1 MVLVRDI
8 LATIDLLA
16 PFALAESW
24 DHVGLQVGATSAEV
38 TGVLVSLEVDD
49 AALDEAARLGCE
61 LVLAHHPLIFS
72 PLERLT
78 QDDTVGRLALR
89 AAREGRSVV
98 IAHTNLDKAHG
109 GVGDIVANML
119 GLEQTAPLAP
129 TAADVLKLVGFV
141 PADDVDLVRKAVFAV
156 GAGVIGDYEHCSW
169 SVEGQG
175 TFFGAERSDP
185 TVGRAGRDEFAP
197 EVRLEVVF
205 PRGMRRRVAGAYV
218 GAHPYEEPAFD
229 IYPVD
234 NEIASLGLGRLGTLP
249 EAMPLEAFAADVAAV
264 LRLPSLRFA
273 GDGSRS
279 VRRVACL
286 PGSGAEAITRGVA
299 GVADVLVT
307 GDVKYHEALAAMAQG
322 LALIDAPHDLT
333 EEEAVLRWSETLSEA
348 LAGTGVRVETHRR
361 PAGVWQT
368 YEAGG
373 SATHPVSATTSE
385 SSALPAPVLAGG
397 ADRPAAKTEKLTERL
412 VHRTDSRH
420 SLYTDGGA
428 RGNPGPAGV
437 GAVLL
442 SSSGDVVDELADF
455 IGVATNNVAEYQALI
470 AGLEL
475 ALDRDVEGLDVFLD
489 SELVVRQLSGQYRVK
504 DATLKALH
512 AQATY
517 LMHKFH
523 EIDVKHVPREQNAAA
538 DALVNQAIDAAQE

>member
-1 MVLVRDI
+1 
-8 LATIDLLA
+8 
-16 PFALAESW
+16 
-24 DHVGLQVGATSAEV
+24 
-38 TGVLVSLEVDD
+38 
-49 AALDEAARLGCE
+49 
-61 LVLAHHPLIFS
+61 
-72 PLERLT
+72 
-78 QDDTVGRLALR
+78 
-89 AAREGRSVV
+89 
-98 IAHTNLDKAHG
+98 
-109 GVGDIVANML
+109 
-119 GLEQTAPLAP
+119 
-129 TAADVLKLVGFV
+129 
-141 PADDVDLVRKAVFAV
+141 VRKAVFAV

-175 TFFGAERSDP
+175 TFFGREGSDP
-185 TVGRAGRDEFAP
+185 TFGQAGRDEVAP

-205 PRGMRRRVAGAYV
+205 PRGLRRRVAGAYV

-229 IYPVD
+229 IYPVE

-249 EAMPLEAFAADVAAV
+249 EAMPLAAFAAEVAAV
-264 LRLPSLRFA
+264 LRLPSLRYA
-273 GDGSRS
+273 GDGGRS

-286 PGSGAEAITRGVA
+286 PGSGAEAIARGVA

-307 GDVKYHEALAAMAQG
+307 GDVKYHEARAALSQG

-348 LAGTGVRVETHRR
+348 LAGTGVRVETYRR

-373 SATHPVSATTSE
+373 SAGHPASATDE
-385 SSALPAPVLAGG
+385 
-397 ADRPAAKTEKLTERL
+397 DRGVAEMEKPNAETEKLSERL
-412 VHRTDSRH
+412 AHRTDSRH

-475 ALDRDVEGLDVFLD
+475 ALDRDVERLDVFLD
-489 SELVVRQLSGQYRVK
+489 SELVVRQLNGQYRVK

-512 AQATY
+512 TQATY

-523 EIDVKHVPREQNAAA
+523 EIAVKHVPREQNAAA
-538 DALVNQAIDAAQE
+538 DALVNKAIDAAQE